1 MDSCAQAR
9 LIEATELAHR
19 WHASQFRKG
28 SRIPYISHLLQVQ
41 GLVLEHGG
49 DDEQA
54 VAALLHDSLEDAET
68 PDEALDRAKLIESR
82 FGAGA
87 LAIVR
92 DCSDTAIDEAGSAK
106 GPWLERKQ
114 RYHAQ
119 LAAASERSLLVAAC
133 DKLHNLNALVW
144 DVETHGVGTLDR
156 FNAGP
161 AEQRWYFDGVA
172 AHFEGRVPAR
182 LQKELTALLEHFRLL
197 VD

>member
-1 MDSCAQAR
+1 MDSHAQAR

-19 WHASQFRKG
+19 WHASQVRKG

-49 DDEQA
+49 DTEQA

-68 PDEALDRAKLIESR
+68 PVEARDRANEIETR

-87 LAIVR
+87 LEIVR
-92 DCSDTAIDEAGSAK
+92 DCSDTGEDEAGAAK
-106 GPWLERKQ
+106 GAWRARKQ

-119 LAAASERSLLVAAC
+119 LAAASERSLLVVAC
-133 DKLHNLNALVW
+133 DKRHNLNALVW
-144 DVETHGVGTLDR
+144 DVETQGVETLDR

-161 AEQRWYFDGVA
+161 AEQLWYFEGVA
-172 AHFEGRVPAR
+172 AHCEGRVPAR
-182 LQKELTALLEHFRLL
+182 LHKELTALLERFRAL
-197 VD
+197 VG

>member
-1 MDSCAQAR
+1 VDSHTQER
-9 LIEATELAHR
+9 LVGATELAVC
-19 WHASQFRKG
+19 WHAGQFRKG
-28 SRIPYISHLLQVQ
+28 SQIPYISHLVQVQ

-49 DDEQA
+49 DTEQA

-68 PDEALDRAKLIESR
+68 PAEALDRANQIETR

-92 DCSDTAIDEAGSAK
+92 DCSDTAIDEAGAK

-144 DVETHGVGTLDR
+144 DVETQGAVTLDR

-161 AEQRWYFDGVA
+161 AEQLWYFDALA
-172 AHFEGRVPAR
+172 ALFEGRVPAR
-182 LQKELTALLEHFRLL
+182 LQNELKALLEQFRGL
-197 VD
+197 VG

>member
-1 MDSCAQAR
+1 MDSRAQAR

-68 PDEALDRAKLIESR
+68 PDEARDRAKLIESR

-144 DVETHGVGTLDR
+144 DVETHGVDYLDR
-156 FNAGP
+156 FNASP
-161 AEQRWYFDGVA
+161 AQQLWYFDAVA
-172 AHFEGRVPAR
+172 ALFEGRVPMR
-182 LQKELTALLEHFRLL
+182 LRNELRALLDRFRGLL
-197 VD
+197 G

>member
-1 MDSCAQAR
+1 MDSHAQAR
-9 LIEATELAHR
+9 LVEATELAHR

-28 SRIPYISHLLQVQ
+28 SQIPYISHLLQVQ

-49 DDEQA
+49 DAEQA

-68 PDEALDRAKLIESR
+68 PAEARDRAEEIETR

-92 DCSDTAIDEAGSAK
+92 DCSDTGKDEAGATK
-106 GPWLERKQ
+106 GPWRERKQ

-144 DVETHGVGTLDR
+144 DIETQGVETLDR

-161 AEQRWYFDGVA
+161 VEQLWYFDGLA

-182 LQKELTALLEHFRLL
+182 LQNELTALLERFRGL
-197 VD
+197 VG

>member
-1 MDSCAQAR
+1 MDSHARAR

-19 WHASQFRKG
+19 WHASQVRKG
-28 SRIPYISHLLQVQ
+28 SQIPYISHLVQVQ

-49 DDEQA
+49 DAEQA

-68 PDEALDRAKLIESR
+68 PAEAHDRAEVIETR

-92 DCSDTAIDEAGSAK
+92 DCSDTGKGEAGAAK
-106 GPWLERKQ
+106 GPWRERKQ

-144 DVETHGVGTLDR
+144 DVETQGAVTLDR

-161 AEQRWYFDGVA
+161 ADQLWYFDVLA
-172 AHFEGRVPAR
+172 ALFEGRVPVR
-182 LQKELTALLEHFRLL
+182 LQNQLKALLEQFRGL
-197 VD
+197 VG